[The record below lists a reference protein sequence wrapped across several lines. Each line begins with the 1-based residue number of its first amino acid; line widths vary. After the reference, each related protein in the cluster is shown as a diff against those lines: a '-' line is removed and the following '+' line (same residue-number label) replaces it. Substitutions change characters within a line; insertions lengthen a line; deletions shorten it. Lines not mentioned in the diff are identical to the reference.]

1 MTFRYKSGKIIEKK
15 ENYRYS
21 EVSMQKKFQVLKEN
35 INKIIKNSVD
45 DLVNVYSAQACYFI
59 IVSTIPFLCLVIS
72 ITSFL
77 IPTDIYAI
85 FDSYEIPV
93 EIKGVIQE
101 VIAQL
106 LATQK
111 VSLLSISAL
120 IALWTASRGSDAL
133 RAGLESVYEVPRSK
147 KILKQ
152 QALSIVNTFILI
164 LVILVNVVV
173 LLFGEAIT
181 NALHLAYVI
190 DVFVELGPI
199 ILFGVMC
206 FVFDVIYTS
215 TAKHSKNEHI
225 RSGIKSHMPGAVFAT
240 VGWLVFSYFYA
251 LYIRYFP
258 SASAIYGSLTAVC
271 LMMLWLYV
279 CVIILLMGAEV
290 NKLFIMNK
298 ENHNI

>member
-1 MTFRYKSGKIIEKK
+1 MQNRLRAFKMNIKK
-15 ENYRYS
+15 
-21 EVSMQKKFQVLKEN
+21 L
-35 INKIIKNSVD
+35 IKASLD

-59 IVSTIPFLCLVIS
+59 IVSVIPFLCLIIS
-72 ITSFL
+72 IASFL
-77 IPTDIYAI
+77 IPA
-85 FDSYEIPV
+85 DSYTIFESDTIPQ

-147 KILKQ
+147 KIVKQ

-164 LVILVNVVV
+164 VVILVNVVV

-181 NALHLAYVI
+181 NALYLANVI
-190 DVFVELGPI
+190 DLLVESGPV
-199 ILFGVMC
+199 ILFVVMC
-206 FVFDVIYTS
+206 FVFDIIYTS
-215 TAKHSKNEHI
+215 TAKHSKSEYI
-225 RSGIKSHMPGAVFAT
+225 RSGIKSHMPGAIFAT
-240 VGWLVFSYFYA
+240 MGWMLFSYGYS

-271 LMMLWLYV
+271 LIMLWLYV
-279 CVIILLMGAEV
+279 CVIILLMGAEI
-290 NKLFIMNK
+290 NKLFIKNK
-298 ENHNI
+298 VEKDKE

>member
-1 MTFRYKSGKIIEKK
+1 MKNMYK
-15 ENYRYS
+15 
-21 EVSMQKKFQVLKEN
+21 QLKEN
-35 INKIIKNSVD
+35 VKKIIAASLD

-59 IVSTIPFLCLVIS
+59 TVSAIPFLCLIIS
-72 ITSFL
+72 IASFL
-77 IPTDIYAI
+77 IPADIYTI
-85 FDSYEIPV
+85 FENYDIPQ

-164 LVILVNVVV
+164 VVILVNVVV

-181 NALHLAYVI
+181 NALRLTNLI
-190 DVFVELGPI
+190 DVIGESGPI
-199 ILFGVMC
+199 ILFVVMC
-206 FVFDVIYTS
+206 FVFDIIYTS

-225 RSGIKSHMPGAVFAT
+225 RSGIKSHMPGAIFAT
-240 VGWLVFSYFYA
+240 VGWMLFSYGYA

-271 LMMLWLYV
+271 LIMLWLYV
-279 CVIILLMGAEV
+279 CVIILLLGAEV
-290 NKLFIMNK
+290 NKLSIMNK
-298 ENHNI
+298 NKHNI

>member
-1 MTFRYKSGKIIEKK
+1 MKKKWNELLKNIEKLIT
-15 ENYRYS
+15 S
-21 EVSMQKKFQVLKEN
+21 SL
-35 INKIIKNSVD
+35 D

-59 IVSTIPFLCLVIS
+59 IVSAIPFLCLIIS
-72 ITSFL
+72 IASFL
-77 IPTDIYAI
+77 IPADIYTI
-85 FDSYEIPV
+85 FESDTIPQ

-111 VSLLSISAL
+111 VSLLSLSAL

-147 KILKQ
+147 KIVKQ

-164 LVILVNVVV
+164 VVILVNVVV

-181 NALHLAYVI
+181 NALYLANVI
-190 DVFVELGPI
+190 DLLVKSGPV
-199 ILFGVMC
+199 ILFVVMC
-206 FVFDVIYTS
+206 FVFDIIYTS
-215 TAKHSKNEHI
+215 TAKHSKSEYI
-225 RSGIKSHMPGAVFAT
+225 RSGIKSHMPGAIFAT
-240 VGWLVFSYFYA
+240 SGWMLFSYGYS

-271 LMMLWLYV
+271 LIMLWLYV
-279 CVIILLMGAEV
+279 CVIILLMGAEI
-290 NKLFIMNK
+290 NKLFINNK
-298 ENHNI
+298 VEKVKE

>member
-1 MTFRYKSGKIIEKK
+1 
-15 ENYRYS
+15 
-21 EVSMQKKFQVLKEN
+21 MQKMNFKKLKEN
-35 INKIIKNSVD
+35 MHKLIESSND
-45 DLVNVYSAQACYFI
+45 DLVMVYGAQACYFV
-59 IVSTIPFLCLVIS
+59 IVSAIPFLCLLIS
-72 ITSFL
+72 IVSFL
-77 IPTDIYAI
+77 IPADIYTV
-85 FDSYEIPV
+85 FESYVIPK
-93 EIKGVIQE
+93 EIKSVIQE

-111 VSLLSISAL
+111 VSLLSVSAV

-164 LVILVNVVV
+164 VVILVNVVV
-173 LLFGEAIT
+173 LLFGETIT
-181 NALHLAYVI
+181 SALHLTKII
-190 DVFVELGPI
+190 DFIMNFAPI
-199 ILFGVMC
+199 ILLVVMC
-206 FVFDVIYTS
+206 FVFDIIYMS

-240 VGWLVFSYFYA
+240 TGWMLFSYGYA

-271 LMMLWLYV
+271 LIMLWLYV
-279 CVIILLMGAEV
+279 CIVILLLGAEV
-290 NKLFIMNK
+290 NKLFINNK
-298 ENHNI
+298 AKSN

>member
-1 MTFRYKSGKIIEKK
+1 
-15 ENYRYS
+15 
-21 EVSMQKKFQVLKEN
+21 MQKKVES
-35 INKIIKNSVD
+35 IKKDIKKLIECSLD

-59 IVSTIPFLCLVIS
+59 TVSAIPFFCLIIS
-72 ITSFL
+72 IVSFL
-77 IPTDIYAI
+77 IPADIYTIFEGDAI
-85 FDSYEIPV
+85 PQEIR
-93 EIKGVIQE
+93 GVIQE

-133 RAGLESVYEVPRSK
+133 RAGIERVYEVPRSK

-164 LVILVNVVV
+164 VVILVNVVV

-181 NALHLAYVI
+181 KALYLINIVDAL
-190 DVFVELGPI
+190 VEAGPV
-199 ILFGVMC
+199 ILFVVMC
-206 FVFDVIYTS
+206 FVFDIIYTS

-225 RSGIKSHMPGAVFAT
+225 RSGIKSHMPGAFFAT
-240 VGWLVFSYFYA
+240 IGWMLFSYGYS

-271 LMMLWLYV
+271 LIMLWLYV
-279 CVIILLMGAEV
+279 CVIILLMGAEI
-290 NKLFIMNK
+290 NKLFINNK
-298 ENHNI
+298 VEKDKESHLVDENHNI